1 MNEYDYSSNFNQQ
14 DDDVLVDHEPLFQ
27 RTTTAAAADNTND
40 SNEVRHQHSSSA
52 VDFTRPEIAAL
63 PRVLMMGPRRAGKT
77 SIQVEKHSRPNFDV
91 LI

>member
-1 MNEYDYSSNFNQQ
+1 MNEYDYSSNYNQQ

-27 RTTTAAAADNTND
+27 RTTTAAAADTN
-40 SNEVRHQHSSSA
+40 SNEVLRHQHSSSA

-77 SIQVEKHSRPNFDV
+77 SIQVEKTQPAKR
-91 LI
+91 